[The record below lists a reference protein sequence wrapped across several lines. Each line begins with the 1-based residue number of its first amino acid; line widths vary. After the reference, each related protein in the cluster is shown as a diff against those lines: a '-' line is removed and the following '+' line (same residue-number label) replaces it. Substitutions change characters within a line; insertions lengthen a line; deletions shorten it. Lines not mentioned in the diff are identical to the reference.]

1 VIFVTYVADT
11 HALVW
16 YLSGSRP
23 IGKAARVAFDA
34 ATGGDGMVVIPAI
47 VIAEMVMLAE
57 KRRATIDV
65 ANVVAKL
72 KEQAGFDFMPLLPD
86 TVLRTRSLAVLPDI
100 HDRLIVAEALEL
112 EASLITVDHAITAS
126 GLVPVIW

>member
-1 VIFVTYVADT
+1 MTYVADT

-16 YLSGSRP
+16 YLSGARP
-23 IGKAARVAFDA
+23 IGKAAKAAFDA

-47 VIAEMVMLAE
+47 VIAEMVMLTE

-65 ANVVAKL
+65 AKVVAKL
-72 KEQAGFDFMPLLPD
+72 KKQAGFDFMPLVAD
-86 TVLRTRSLAVLPDI
+86 TVLRTRLLTALPDI

-112 EASLITVDHAITAS
+112 GAPLITVDQAITAS